1 MTKKKKDT
9 SKRQNIYYQ
18 RTRISLYYPIPIRTG
33 CCVAC
38 GRCKSKGEIKTT
50 QKHHMKYAYETKT
63 VLKNPALALENTLE
77 LCFGCHPIA
86 DGLRDLLLS
95 NPRGALR
102 SINRIVQVAE
112 LLPPEQQKH
121 FTKLCRIWLKRNK

>member
-1 MTKKKKDT
+1 MTNENK

-18 RTRISLYYPIPIRTG
+18 RTRISLYYPVPIRKG

-38 GRCKSKGEIKTT
+38 GRCKNKGEIKVT
-50 QKHHMKYAYETKT
+50 QRHHTKYAYETKT
-63 VLKNPALALENTLE
+63 VLKNPALALENSLE

-86 DGLRDLLLS
+86 DGFRDMLLS

-102 SINRIVQVAE
+102 SINRIIQVAK

-121 FTKLCRIWLKRNK
+121 FTKLCRIWLKNK